1 MKRLVFIVILLTA
14 FVAVRPAVAV
24 EAAATETAT
33 TIRQQMDWLHKTQN
47 VNFVYDATLDVG
59 QPYTGPSLAGMPFRQ
74 ALKTLF
80 QGSGIVFRVEG
91 KQVLLWKQRPTG
103 EGQRDK
109 QRRFTLS
116 GHVRDSIGE
125 TLINTTVYDLTTGQ
139 GTMTNE
145 YGYYSLTL
153 PEGEHLLRV
162 TYVGYRDRTE
172 HVRLTANRV
181 LDITLN
187 ENRLLGEV
195 VVTGDL
201 NSPVAGTQMGKR
213 SLSQQDIKTEFSLF
227 SSPDVVKTLQRMSGV
242 QEGVEV
248 ASGLYVHGGNGDE
261 NLFLIDGTPLYSI
274 NHTLG
279 LFSSF
284 NTDMVKNVDFYKSGF
299 PARYGGRLSSVVDVR
314 TNDGNM
320 QEWHGSYRI
329 GLLDGSV
336 HFEGPIQKGKTS
348 LNVGL
353 RRSWLDLLTEPAFA
367 IANHYNKEEKLRLN
381 YNFHDLNA
389 KLTHIVNDRQRL
401 SLSLYSGGDGLTAR
415 DDWDDSTDKYIDI
428 EKMNNRMRWGNL
440 NAALDWN
447 LTLSPQLM
455 ANFTAV
461 YTHNRA
467 NISYWDDWRYGTPDD
482 QEINHNEHSTHSTI
496 DDLGYRVQFDY
507 RPSPRHHIRF
517 GHDYTYHQF
526 RPQTK
531 SQLYYIGTSQGD
543 TLSNSS
549 SNRQTGHELN
559 FYAEDQLT
567 LSDRW
572 SVNGGANLSL
582 FLVSGKTY
590 ATVDPRV
597 AVKYQLRPNLS
608 LKASYTM
615 MSQYVH
621 KISNSFL
628 DLPTDYWVPTTE
640 KTRPMHSHQ
649 LAAGIYAQPGR
660 RWTVSVEGY
669 YKLTRHLLQF
679 VSWNGLEPPAAS
691 WDTEVMDGSGLFYG
705 VEADARYKNERVQ
718 VDAAYTLSWNKR
730 KFDDFY
736 EHWYYDKFDNRHKLN
751 ITARLNLTKKAEM
764 YAAWT
769 FHTGN
774 RMTLATQY
782 VKFATMPGYDENI
795 HDNFHE
801 GGHMFWENRQD
812 FIFERPN
819 NVVMPAY
826 HRLDLG
832 FNLHHRTKHGHERIW
847 NWSIYNAYCHLNT
860 MWTKV
865 KQDYDYR
872 FYVKCYGYIPIIPSF
887 SYTIKF

>member
-1 MKRLVFIVILLTA
+1 MNKMKAGWPWLALTILL
-14 FVAVRPAVAV
+14 FCFSFNPAGAQ
-24 EAAATETAT
+24 TL
-33 TIRQQMDWLHKTQN
+33 RQKMDSIAHAQQ
-47 VNFVYDATLDVG
+47 VSFVYDSQLHLDVQAPVVSNG
-59 QPYTGPSLAGMPFRQ
+59 LSLEQ
-74 ALKTLF
+74 ALEQLF
-80 QGSGIVFRVEG
+80 AHTSFVYKVQHGH
-91 KQVLLWKQRPTG
+91 VLLKAKKAVRWTV
-103 EGQRDK
+103 
-109 QRRFTLS
+109 S
-116 GHVRDSIGE
+116 GHVRDAQGE
-125 TLINTTVYDLTTGQ
+125 TLINATVYDLTTRQ

-153 PEGEHLLRV
+153 PEGEHQLRI
-162 TYVGYRDRTE
+162 TYVGFQQQTINLDLTE
-172 HVRLTANRV
+172 HRV
-181 LDITLN
+181 QDIHLDATPQLQ
-187 ENRLLGEV
+187 EV
-195 VVTGDL
+195 VITADL
-201 NSPVAGTQMGKR
+201 NSPVIGTQMGKR
-213 SLSQQDIKTEFSLF
+213 SLGQTDIKTEFALF

-242 QEGVEV
+242 QEGIEL

-261 NLFLIDGTPLYSI
+261 NLFLLDGTPLYSV
-274 NHTLG
+274 NHSLG

-284 NTDMVKNVDFYKSGF
+284 NADMVKNVDFYKSGF

-336 HFEGPIQKGKTS
+336 HFEGPIQQGKTS

-353 RRSWLDLLTEPAFA
+353 RRSWLDVLSEPVFT
-367 IANHYNKEEKLRLN
+367 IVNHFNKEERIRVN

-389 KLTHIVNDRQRL
+389 KLTHIINDRQRL
-401 SLSLYSGGDGLTAR
+401 SLSLYSCGDGLTAKNDL
-415 DDWDDSTDKYIDI
+415 DDGKDGRIDI
-428 EKMNNRMRWGNL
+428 EKTDNHMHWGNL

-447 LTLSPQLM
+447 LTLSPRLM
-455 ANFTAV
+455 GNITAV

-467 NISYWDDWRYGTPDD
+467 NISYYDDWRYGNPNNLN
-482 QEINHNEHSTHSTI
+482 ISHNEHSTCSVI
-496 DDLGYRVQFDY
+496 DDVGYRALFDY

-517 GHDYTYHQF
+517 GHDYTFHQF

-531 SQLYYIGTSQGD
+531 SQLFFAGTNECD
-543 TLSNSS
+543 TLRNSS
-549 SNRQTGHELN
+549 RNRQTGHELSI
-559 FYAEDQLT
+559 FAEDQLT

-572 SVNGGANLSL
+572 SLNGGANLSL
-582 FLVSGKTY
+582 FLAGSKTY
-590 ATVDPRV
+590 AALDPRV

-628 DLPTDYWVPTTE
+628 DLPSDYWVPTTE
-640 KTRPMHSHQ
+640 RTRPMHSHQ
-649 LAAGIYAQPGR
+649 LAAGIYFSHSSMGGGGGGSH
-660 RWTVSVEGY
+660 WTLSLEGY
-669 YKLTRHLLQF
+669 YKLTRHLLQYN
-679 VSWNGLEPPAAS
+679 SWLGLEPPAAS
-691 WDTEVMDGSGLFYG
+691 WDTEVMDGRGLFYG
-705 VEADARYKNERVQ
+705 LEADAQYKNERVQ

-751 ITARLNLTKKAEM
+751 ITARLHLTRNTEM

-782 VKFATMPGYDENI
+782 VKFATMPGYDEDI
-795 HDNFHE
+795 HDDFHQ
-801 GGHMFWENRQD
+801 GGHTFWENRQD

-819 NVVMPAY
+819 NIVMPAY

-832 FNLHHRTKHGHERIW
+832 VNIHHRTKHGHERIW

-865 KQDYDYR
+865 KQDNDYR

>member
-1 MKRLVFIVILLTA
+1 MNRHLLSLLFIILY
-14 FVAVRPAVAV
+14 FSISPAGAQSLRQTMDSL
-24 EAAATETAT
+24 AAA
-33 TIRQQMDWLHKTQN
+33 HP
-47 VNFVYDATLDVG
+47 VSFVYDSQLPLGTQAPAVG
-59 QPYTGPSLAGMPFRQ
+59 RGLPLEQ
-74 ALKTLF
+74 ALDRLF
-80 QGSGIVFRVEG
+80 ATTSIIYKVQGDH
-91 KQVLLWKQRPTG
+91 VLLKTKKAAQEKTVRWTV
-103 EGQRDK
+103 
-109 QRRFTLS
+109 S
-116 GHVRDSIGE
+116 GYVRDAQGE
-125 TLINTTVYDLTTGQ
+125 TLINATVYDLTTRQ

-153 PEGEHLLRV
+153 PEGEHQLRI
-162 TYVGYRDRTE
+162 TYVGYEQQTVNLQLTQHRVQDI
-172 HVRLTANRV
+172 RLKSSRQ
-181 LDITLN
+181 LQ
-187 ENRLLGEV
+187 EV
-195 VVTGDL
+195 IITGDL

-213 SLSQQDIKTEFSLF
+213 SLSQADIKTEFALF

-242 QEGVEV
+242 QEGVEL

-261 NLFLIDGTPLYSI
+261 NLFLLDGTPLYSV
-274 NHTLG
+274 NHSLG

-284 NTDMVKNVDFYKSGF
+284 NADMLKNVDFYKSGF

-320 QEWHGSYRI
+320 EEWHGSYRI

-348 LNVGL
+348 LNIGL
-353 RRSWLDLLTEPAFA
+353 RRSWLDALTEPAFA
-367 IANHYNKEEKLRLN
+367 IINATSDEEKLRLN

-401 SLSLYSGGDGLTAR
+401 SLSVYSGGDALTAR
-415 DDWDDSTDKYIDI
+415 DDWDDGHDERIDI
-428 EKMNNRMRWGNL
+428 DKMDNHMRWGNL

-455 ANFTAV
+455 ANLTAV

-482 QEINHNEHSTHSTI
+482 LEINHNEHSTRSTI
-496 DDLGYRVQFDY
+496 DDLGYRAQFDY

-531 SQLYYIGTSQGD
+531 SQLYYIGTNQGD
-543 TLSNSS
+543 TLTGSS

-597 AVKYQLRPNLS
+597 AVKYQLRPDLS

-628 DLPTDYWVPTTE
+628 DLPSDYWVPTTA

-649 LAAGIYAQPGR
+649 LAVGAYMQPSR
-660 RWTVSVEGY
+660 QWTLSLEGY

-679 VSWNGLEPPAAS
+679 NSWMGLEPPAAS
-691 WDTEVMDGSGLFYG
+691 WDTEVMDGRGLFYG
-705 VEADARYKNERVQ
+705 IEVDAQYKNERLQ

-736 EHWYYDKFDNRHKLN
+736 DHWYYDKFDNRHKLN
-751 ITARLNLTKKAEM
+751 LTARLHLSKKTEM

-782 VKFATMPGYDENI
+782 VDFATMPGYEEDI
-795 HDNFHE
+795 HDDFHQ
-801 GGHMFWENRQD
+801 GGYTFWQNRQD

-832 FNLHHRTKHGHERIW
+832 VNIHHRTKHGHERIW

-865 KQDYDYR
+865 KQDNDYR